1 MFVKFFYL
9 AIVPAFWLAGCDYHP
24 PDTGP
29 VRTDT
34 INIARGTAD
43 HANVELD
50 LGAGELNLHGGSD
63 QLIEGKF
70 EYTSAYKPLVETKT
84 MGSHTVVTVRQA
96 GHGGWGGNSRN
107 LWDLKLSD
115 EAVLDLS
122 LNCGAGQANMAIGD
136 VKLRNLEVHMGAG
149 QVDLD
154 LRGNPTRDYD
164 VHISGGV
171 GQATIHLPQGIGLRA
186 DAHGG
191 IGSIDIT
198 GLTKREDHYENDLY
212 DKAKVN
218 VRLKVEGGIGE
229 IRIIG

>member
-9 AIVPAFWLAGCDYHP
+9 AIVPALWLTGCDYHP
-24 PDTGP
+24 PDAGP
-29 VRTDT
+29 VRTDA
-34 INIARGTAD
+34 IRIDRGTAD

-50 LGAGELNLHGGSD
+50 LGAGELNLHGGAD

-84 MGSHTVVTVRQA
+84 MGSHAVVTIRQA

-107 LWDLKLSD
+107 TWDLKLSN
-115 EAVLDLS
+115 EALLDLI
-122 LNCGAGQANMAIGD
+122 LNCGAGQANMALGD
-136 VKLRNLEVHMGAG
+136 VKLRSLEVHMGAG

-154 LRGNPTRDYD
+154 LRGNPARDYD

-171 GQATIHLPQGIGLRA
+171 GQATIHLPQGVGVRA

-191 IGSIDIT
+191 IGSIDVT
-198 GLTKREDHYENDLY
+198 GLAKHEDHYENDLY

-218 VRLKVEGGIGE
+218 VRLKVEGGIGQ
-229 IRIIG
+229 IRIVG